1 MRKRKK
7 AAPNAR
13 GREVDLYMKKR
24 KYYLTLTLAERRL
37 AIIALLHF
45 RNKIVR
51 QGIDPMDVD
60 GMLGRLV

>member
-1 MRKRKK
+1 MRKTK
-7 AAPNAR
+7 
-13 GREVDLYMKKR
+13 VYL
-24 KYYLTLTLAERRL
+24 YLTPAEQRL